1 MLRNIRKNLQ
11 GTIAK
16 VIVAI
21 IVVPFALF
29 GIESLLGGG
38 GVQYVAEV
46 NGERVS
52 AMELQQQVNQQKR
65 RLLMTLGDNIDPAML
80 DDQMLSGPA
89 LEFIIQKMLMMQ
101 AADGYGMGVSDRRLG
116 SFIADMEVFQQNGNF
131 DPALFRRVVS
141 DQGYTPS
148 GFQEALRDDLVMTQL
163 RSGIAGSTFATSA
176 EVDLM
181 ARIRQQRRD
190 IRYMVLPL
198 EQFRS
203 NAQLSDEDIQTWYD
217 QNQAEYLTEES
228 VDLAYI
234 ELSPED
240 FRAPADEDQLREL
253 YEEERDA
260 FVQAE
265 ERRVSHILFAEQ
277 ADESEEAY
285 SLRIEA
291 ARERLAGGAD
301 FAELAAEVSD
311 DVGSAAIGGDLG
323 YTSGEVFPPD
333 MEEAIA
339 ALSAGSVSGPVE
351 TDAGVHLILVSE
363 VREGKTRSFDEVR
376 GELESRV
383 QDQQAS
389 LELVK
394 TVESL
399 RDLVFN
405 AEGLADPAA
414 ELELQLDRENNVT
427 RSQSEG
433 LFANSRLI
441 AAAFSSEVLNDGYN
455 SEVIEIDAEHFVVLQ
470 VIEHREPALRPLA
483 DVRDSITASLRE
495 EVARDAIR
503 KQARTLLQSLRDGAS
518 VEELALEND
527 YDWQVE
533 LATDRNNPSV
543 PPALLRRAFELPE
556 PQADDSVFEF
566 VQNSE
571 GDIELFELV
580 RVVPG
585 MLDELNA
592 GQRQLIERQLINE
605 YGQRT
610 DEYYQEALRGRADI
624 SRS

>member
-29 GIESLLGGG
+29 GIESLLSGG

-65 RLLMTLGDNIDPAML
+65 RLLMSLGDSIDPAML
-80 DDQMLSGPA
+80 DDQMLAGPA
-89 LEFIIQKMLMMQ
+89 LEFIIQKTLMMQ
-101 AADGYGMGVSDRRLG
+101 AAGDYGMTVSDQRLG
-116 SFIADMEVFQQNGNF
+116 SYIGDMEVFQQNGSF

-141 DQGYTPS
+141 DQGYTPA
-148 GFQEALRDDLVMTQL
+148 GFQEALRDDLIMTQL
-163 RSGIAGSTFATSA
+163 RSGVAGSTFATPA
-176 EVDLM
+176 EIDLM
-181 ARIRQQRRD
+181 ARIQQQRRD

-203 NAQLSDEDIQTWYD
+203 DAEVSEEDIQSWYE
-217 QNQAEYLTEES
+217 QNQADYLTEES

-234 ELSPED
+234 ELTADD
-240 FRAPADEDQLREL
+240 FRAPADEEQLREL
-253 YEEERDA
+253 YEEERDS

-265 ERRVSHILFAEQ
+265 ERRVAHILFARE
-277 ADESEEAY
+277 ADESDEAF
-285 SLRIEA
+285 SLRVEG

-301 FAELAAEVSD
+301 FGELAEEVSD

-323 YTSGEVFPPD
+323 YTSGEVFPPE

-339 ALSAGSVSGPVE
+339 ALAAGDVSGPVE
-351 TDAGVHLILVSE
+351 TDAGIHLILVSE

-405 AEGLADPAA
+405 AEGLADPAV
-414 ELELQLDRENNVT
+414 ELELELERENNVT
-427 RSQSEG
+427 RNQSEG

-441 AAAFSSEVLNDGYN
+441 AAAFSGDVLNEGYN
-455 SEVIEIDAEHFVVLQ
+455 SEVIEIDAEHFIVLQ
-470 VIEHREPALRPLA
+470 VLEHREPALKPLL
-483 DVRDSITASLRE
+483 DVRDNIVASLRE
-495 EVARDAIR
+495 DIARDAIR
-503 KQARTLLQSLRDGAS
+503 SQAKALLQSLRDGAS
-518 VEELALEND
+518 VEALAQEND

-543 PPALLRRAFELPE
+543 PPALLERAFELPE
-556 PQADDSVFEF
+556 PQADNSVFEF

-585 MLDELNA
+585 ALDELNP

-610 DEYYQEALRGRADI
+610 DQHYQEALRGSADI